1 MPRIV
6 YVEKPRFTSLS
17 EAELGMVVQTAAAL
31 VHEHFA
37 ITLRAPDE
45 IQTLGIDQVFARL
58 VSKAPANFARLIGDF

>member
-1 MPRIV
+1 
-6 YVEKPRFTSLS
+6 
-17 EAELGMVVQTAAAL
+17 MVVQTAAAL
-31 VHEHFA
+31 VDEHFA